1 MVALPV
7 IPINAD
13 SGVDEPAVKA
23 NRLTPVVVAVC
34 LFVLLVFSTTTMF
47 VRDAWA
53 LQSFQIGVFA
63 LLAVYLVAGIGREQE
78 RVAGDLAPRLVYL
91 IPLWG
96 LIQIIAHTTASSM
109 ETRASILRWGA
120 LAAVFFLTQTVARTR
135 AARRGLIRKG
145 AGWRK

>member
-7 IPINAD
+7 VPINAD
-13 SGVDEPAVKA
+13 SGSDEPAVKA

-53 LQSFQIGVFA
+53 LQSFQVGIFA
-63 LLAVYLVAGIGREQE
+63 LLALYLLAGIGREQE
-78 RVAGDLAPRLVYL
+78 SVAGGLAPRLLYL

-96 LIQIIAHTTASSM
+96 LIQIIAHTTASSV
-109 ETRASILRWGA
+109 ETRASVLRWGA
-120 LAAVFFLTQTVARTR
+120 LAGVFFLTQ
-135 AARRGLIRKG
+135 I
-145 AGWRK
+145 

>member
-91 IPLWG
+91 IPLRKSTR
-96 LIQIIAHTTASSM
+96 LNSSH
-109 ETRASILRWGA
+109 
-120 LAAVFFLTQTVARTR
+120 
-135 AARRGLIRKG
+135 
-145 AGWRK
+145 